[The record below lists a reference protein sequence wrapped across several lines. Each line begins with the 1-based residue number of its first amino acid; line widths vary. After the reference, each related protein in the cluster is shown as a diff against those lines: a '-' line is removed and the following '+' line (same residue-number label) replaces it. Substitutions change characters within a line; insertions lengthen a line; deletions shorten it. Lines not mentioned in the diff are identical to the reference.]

1 MIYNFCKH
9 ALLNGGEMQMMILP
23 AELTNMNGLCN
34 PSIIV
39 IDGKFL
45 VNIRGVEYS
54 LYHCEKEQK
63 FQNQWGVLA
72 YLHPENDMHLRTNNF
87 LCELDPNTLSILS
100 YEKIDTSKL
109 DKEPLWEFIGLEDAR
124 LVNWGGK
131 LALSGVRRD
140 TTPNGEGRME
150 LSVIENN
157 KEVSRVRID
166 APQPTYCE
174 KNWMPIIDAP
184 YMYVKWTNP
193 TEVVKADIETG
204 TSHSLFTIPQNIEV
218 NRDLRGGSQVISYK
232 DYYVAITHEV
242 DLWHNKNGNKDG
254 QYYHRFI
261 VWDKKWNIVYKSD
274 EFKFT
279 DARIEFCCG
288 LAFYEGNFYA
298 TFGFQ
303 DSTSYILRFTSDF
316 FEQFV
321 GIQQLLFSINNN
333 SILDGQTTL
342 KNTPEILK
350 SFIGNPD
357 KDDNNFALGW
367 LYFSKQQFPSALS
380 FFLRCAEFSEN
391 KDLVYESLIM
401 VGKCLFLQGNR
412 DTSTKT
418 AFKNAIA
425 YCPERPEAY
434 LMLSFLSERR
444 GEWID
449 AHTWTSVANHNVTNA
464 KKTNIDI
471 GYKEE
476 IVLFQ
481 KALSTFHIGLHLKS
495 KDLFYDLVNTYQDL
509 PSELQVISKKNI
521 AYIDNLYNDN
531 QSPS

>member
-9 ALLNGGEMQMMILP
+9 ALLNGGDMQTMIIP
-23 AELTNMNGLCN
+23 AELSGKTGLCN

-39 IDGKFL
+39 VNGRFF

-109 DKEPLWEFIGLEDAR
+109 DIEPLWEFIGLEDAR
-124 LVNWGGK
+124 LVNWGNK

-204 TSHSLFTIPQNIEV
+204 TSQSLFTIPQNIEV

-261 VWDKKWNIVYKSD
+261 VWDKKWNIVHISED
-274 EFKFT
+274 FKFL

-288 LAFYEGNFYA
+288 LAYHENNFYA

-303 DSTSYILRFTSDF
+303 DSTSFVLRFTSDF
-316 FEQFV
+316 FE
-321 GIQQLLFSINNN
+321 
-333 SILDGQTTL
+333 
-342 KNTPEILK
+342 
-350 SFIGNPD
+350 SFIGMIDIQSPKTNSKITPPILKNFIEKPD
-357 KDDNNFALGW
+357 NDENNFALGW

-418 AFKNAIA
+418 AFNNAIA

-434 LMLSFLSERR
+434 LMLSFLCERR

-449 AHTWTSVANHNVTNA
+449 AHTWTSVANHNVKNA

-481 KALSTFHIGLHLKS
+481 KALSTLHIGLHLKS

-509 PSELQVISKKNI
+509 PSELQVISKNNI

-531 QSPS
+531 QSSS

>member
-9 ALLNGGEMQMMILP
+9 ALLNGGDMQTMIIP
-23 AELTNMNGLCN
+23 AELSGKTGLCN

-39 IDGKFL
+39 VNGRFF

-87 LCELDPNTLSILS
+87 LCELDPKTLTILNYS
-100 YEKIDTSKL
+100 KVDTSEL

-124 LVNWGGK
+124 LVNWDGK
-131 LALSGVRRD
+131 LTLSGVRRD

-150 LSVIENN
+150 LSIVENN
-157 KEVSRVRID
+157 KETSRVRID

-174 KNWMPIIDAP
+174 KNWMPILDAP

-193 TEVVKADIETG
+193 TEIVKADIETG
-204 TSHSLFTIPQNIEV
+204 TSQSLFTVQQDIEIY
-218 NRDLRGGSQVISYK
+218 RDLRGGSQVISYK

-261 VWDKKWNIVYKSD
+261 VWDKKWNIVHKSED
-274 EFKFT
+274 FKFL

-288 LAFYEGNFYA
+288 LAFHEDNFYA

-303 DSTSYILRFTSDF
+303 DSTSFVLRFTSDF
-316 FEQFV
+316 FEKFV
-321 GIQQLLFSINNN
+321 GIKNIAFEKINSN
-333 SILDGQTTL
+333 ITPPIL
-342 KNTPEILK
+342 KNFVE
-350 SFIGNPD
+350 NPD
-357 KDDNNFALGW
+357 NDENNFALGW
-367 LYFSKQQFPSALS
+367 LYFSNNQLASSLS

-391 KDLVYESLIM
+391 KDLVYEALIM
-401 VGKCLFLQGNR
+401 VGRSLYYQENR

-418 AFKNAIA
+418 CYNNAIA

-434 LMLSFLSERR
+434 LMLSFLHERR
-444 GEWID
+444 GEWSD
-449 AHTWTSVANHNVTNA
+449 ANTMACIANHNYKNA
-464 KKTNIDI
+464 KKTIIDI
-471 GYKEE
+471 GYSEYMT
-476 IVLFQ
+476 LFQ
-481 KALSTFHIGLHLKS
+481 KALTSWHVGLNLKS
-495 KDLFYDLVNTYQDL
+495 KDLFYELLNTYQEL
-509 PSELQVISKKNI
+509 PQHIIDVSKGNI
-521 AYIDNLYNDN
+521 AYIENQYNE
-531 QSPS
+531 STTT